1 MAFQIVQ
8 ILEATSEKILA
19 RVNHEN
25 NSFTVTIPDQKAEN
39 ILVGKSYLA
48 EIGYDGI
55 LNWKI
60 IDNFDD
66 ARSGIWQDENGVHL
80 TGRIH
85 NIIDFGDGRTI
96 IDVYLQNGAEF
107 FTLDSSMM
115 GDETFESDTGLEITV
130 SNLYL
135 YLIDK

>member
-1 MAFQIVQ
+1 MAFQIVE
-8 ILEATSEKILA
+8 ILESTPGKILA

-25 NSFTVTIPDQKAEN
+25 NPLTVTIPDQKVEN

-48 EIGYDGI
+48 EIGYEGI
-55 LNWKI
+55 PDWKI
-60 IDNFDD
+60 IDDFDD
-66 ARSGIWQDENGVHL
+66 AQSGIWQEENGVHL
-80 TGRIH
+80 LGRVH

-96 IDVYLQNGAEF
+96 IDVYLQNGPEF
-107 FTLDSSMM
+107 FTLDTAML

-135 YLIDK
+135 YLLDK